1 MFKIKL
7 PADTV
12 SDEGLFPSL
21 LMAIFSSYSHM
32 AEGSSNPSSSSKL
45 IQKWPISSMSRELGD
60 NAQLGGSFFWYPA
73 RQPRAGPLCH
83 ARRAAAPNHQASSW
97 WSFGETWKVLD
108 LGDVKDVCF

>member
-1 MFKIKL
+1 MAGKVALISCKGVGVISSRIITQHLIVTELCISHLGLLLRKDHRLGSLNNRHVFLTIQEAGKSKIKL

-45 IQKWPISSMSRELGD
+45 IQK
-60 NAQLGGSFFWYPA
+60 
-73 RQPRAGPLCH
+73 
-83 ARRAAAPNHQASSW
+83 
-97 WSFGETWKVLD
+97 
-108 LGDVKDVCF
+108 